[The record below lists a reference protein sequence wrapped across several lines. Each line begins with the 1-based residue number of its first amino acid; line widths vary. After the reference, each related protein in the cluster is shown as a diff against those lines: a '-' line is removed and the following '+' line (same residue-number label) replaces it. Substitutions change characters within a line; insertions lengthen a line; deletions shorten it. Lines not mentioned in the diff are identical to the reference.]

1 MTWNKANRICNAM
14 RQPGFAAAACGANA
28 GVTNQL
34 RSARQDG
41 FTLLEVLVVLGVLG
55 LILGAAMPLAGAA
68 IVVNRRD
75 ATREA
80 LAAVGTALDSYFAQH
95 AAFPPS
101 LDAPDF
107 LGVHLH
113 AGDGLSAIV
122 DPFGAG
128 ANLIYLQTPAA
139 LSATVYSRGEN
150 NRDDGPLL
158 EEHRVMI
165 QGAVPGTRRT
175 WQKLR
180 IIVEALANHLET
192 GGSVAGDWVTLCNS
206 CGLGSSYHRDGFG
219 SLFHWDA
226 ATHTLRS
233 AGPDRVVGT
242 VDDLRL

>member
-1 MTWNKANRICNAM
+1 MTWNKANRIGCVPVQPATARVPLRN
-14 RQPGFAAAACGANA
+14 RQA
-28 GVTNQL
+28 
-34 RSARQDG
+34 G

-55 LILGAAMPLAGAA
+55 LILGAAMPLASAA
-68 IVVNRRD
+68 VEVNRRD
-75 ATREA
+75 ATRGA
-80 LAAVGTALDSYFAQH
+80 LAAVGAALDSYFAQH
-95 AAFPPS
+95 AAFPVS
-101 LDAPDF
+101 LDAADF

-113 AGDGLSAIV
+113 AGDGLSGIT
-122 DPFGAG
+122 DPFGG
-128 ANLIYLQTPAA
+128 GLNLVYLPTPAT

-158 EEHRVMI
+158 EEHRVLI

-180 IIVEALANHLET
+180 IIVEVLANHLET
-192 GGSVAGDWVTLCNS
+192 GGSIAGDWVTVCNA
-206 CGLGSSYHRDGFG
+206 CGLGATYHRDGFG

-242 VDDLRL
+242 ADDLRL

>member
-1 MTWNKANRICNAM
+1 MTCKRTNRSRSCPVLPGKANLPQHC
-14 RQPGFAAAACGANA
+14 RQA
-28 GVTNQL
+28 
-34 RSARQDG
+34 G

-68 IVVNRRD
+68 IEANRRD
-75 ATREA
+75 TTRAT
-80 LAAVGTALDSYFAQH
+80 LAAVGAALDSYFAQH
-95 AAFPPS
+95 AAFPVS

-113 AGDGLSAIV
+113 AGDGLSAIA
-122 DPFGAG
+122 DPFGSG
-128 ANLIYLQTPAA
+128 ANLVYLPAPA
-139 LSATVYSRGEN
+139 TLSATVYSRGEN

-158 EEHRVMI
+158 EEHRVLI

-180 IIVEALANHLET
+180 IIVEVLANHLET
-192 GGSVAGDWVTLCNS
+192 GGSVAGDWVTVCTA
-206 CGLGSSYHRDGFG
+206 CGLGTSYHRDGFG

-233 AGPDRVVGT
+233 PGPDRLLGT
-242 VDDLRL
+242 TDDLRL